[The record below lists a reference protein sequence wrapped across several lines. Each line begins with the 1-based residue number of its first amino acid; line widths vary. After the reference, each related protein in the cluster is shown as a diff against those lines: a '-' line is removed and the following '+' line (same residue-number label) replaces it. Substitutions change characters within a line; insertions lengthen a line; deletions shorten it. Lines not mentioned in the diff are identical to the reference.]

1 MESYLCV
8 YLGSAF
14 LALVITPVVIFLAT
28 KINALDLPGTRNI
41 HSRPIP
47 RIGGVAIFTSA
58 ISLVLAVL
66 LLQNA
71 IGAAFR
77 SILPKVIVLL
87 SGSAFVFVVGLID
100 DIRCLPAR
108 TKFLAELAAA
118 MAVCAVGVR
127 IMSLNLVDWLTLNLG
142 WFSWPLTMLWIVGIT
157 NAVNLSD
164 GLDGLAAGISV
175 IACGVIAVFAIHS
188 GQVVM
193 AILMLA
199 LLGSLTGFLFFNFN
213 PAKVFMGDCGSLFL
227 GFTIS
232 AASVM
237 CVAKPAPSAG
247 SGQALSG
254 VEGSATFVGLALPV
268 LALGIPIFDTLLSML
283 RRFLER
289 RSLFSPDRS
298 HFHHRLL
305 DLGLAQ
311 RHAVVTIYLV
321 TLLSAGL
328 GLFMMVRQDI
338 GSLIVFGC
346 VLLLIV
352 LLFQVVGTIG
362 LREILIGLQDKYV
375 LTQRQKQE
383 RATFEHL
390 QLQFRQVRNF
400 DQCWLAICE
409 AAQQMDFVWVC
420 LKTSYEDGRINT
432 TVWRTPSVIPPRGR
446 GQACPCERRGNLS
459 HIVTVT
465 LPFRNGQTGVSQE
478 LEIAI
483 WADGSLE
490 AAGHRATLFSRL
502 IDEHPALITD
512 VPALPP
518 GRDWAISAGPCRE
531 SLSL

>member
-14 LALVITPVVIFLAT
+14 LALVLTPVVILLAN

-58 ISLVLAVL
+58 ISLVLSML
-66 LLQNA
+66 LLQNT
-71 IGAAFR
+71 IGAASR

-87 SGSAFVFVVGLID
+87 CGSAFVFVVGLMD
-100 DIRCLPAR
+100 DIRGLPAR
-108 TKFLAELAAA
+108 IKLLAELAAA
-118 MAVCAVGVR
+118 AAVCGAGAR
-127 IMSLNLVDWLTLNLG
+127 IASLNVADRLTLNLG
-142 WFSWPLTMLWIVGIT
+142 WFAWPLTMLWIVGIT

-164 GLDGLAAGISV
+164 GLDGLAAGISA
-175 IACGVIAVFAIHS
+175 IACGVIAVFAVYS
-188 GQVVM
+188 GHVVM

-237 CVAKPAPSAG
+237 CVAKP
-247 SGQALSG
+247 ALSG

-311 RHAVVTIYLV
+311 RHVVVTIYLV
-321 TLLSAGL
+321 TFLSAGL

-352 LLFQVVGTIG
+352 LLFQVVGTIR
-362 LREILIGLQDKYV
+362 LREIRTGLQEKYEMI
-375 LTQRQKQE
+375 QRQKRE

-390 QLQFRQVRNF
+390 QLQFRQVHNF
-400 DQCWLAICE
+400 DQCWSAICE

-432 TVWRTPSVIPPRGR
+432 TVWRTPSVI
-446 GQACPCERRGNLS
+446 GNLS

-483 WADGSLE
+483 WAGGSLE

-502 IDEHPALITD
+502 IDEHNT
-512 VPALPP
+512 VALP
-518 GRDWAISAGPCRE
+518 GSA
-531 SLSL
+531 

>member
-1 MESYLCV
+1 MENYLCV
-8 YLGSAF
+8 YLGSAL
-14 LALVITPVVIFLAT
+14 LALVITPIVIFLAN

-47 RIGGVAIFTSA
+47 RIGGVAIFTST
-58 ISLVLAVL
+58 ISLVLVAL

-71 IGAAFR
+71 IGAALR
-77 SILPKVIVLL
+77 IILTKVIVLL
-87 SGSAFVFVVGLID
+87 CGSAFVFVVGLMD
-100 DIRCLPAR
+100 DIRGLPAR
-108 TKFLAELAAA
+108 IKLLAELAAA
-118 MAVCAVGVR
+118 VAICGAGVR
-127 IMSLNLVDWLTLNLG
+127 ITSLPVADWLTLNLG
-142 WFSWPLTMLWIVGIT
+142 WFAWPLTMLWIVGIT

-164 GLDGLAAGISV
+164 GLDGLAAGISA
-175 IACGVIAVFAIHS
+175 IACGVIAVFAVYN
-188 GQVVM
+188 GQAAM
-193 AILMLA
+193 ATLMLA

-237 CVAKPAPSAG
+237 CLAKPA
-247 SGQALSG
+247 LSE

-311 RHAVVTIYLV
+311 RHVVVTIYLV
-321 TLLSAGL
+321 TLLSASL

-352 LLFQVVGTIG
+352 ILFQVVGIIR
-362 LREILIGLQDKYV
+362 LRETLIGLQKKYV
-375 LTQRQKQE
+375 LIQRQKQE

-390 QLQFRQVRNF
+390 QLRFRQVRSF
-400 DQCWLAICE
+400 DQCWSAICE
-409 AAQQMDFVWVC
+409 AAQQMDFAWVC
-420 LKTSYEDGRINT
+420 LKTNYEDGRINT
-432 TVWRTPSVIPPRGR
+432 TVWRTPSAIPPPAR

-465 LPFRNGQTGVSQE
+465 LPFVNGQTGVSQE

-483 WADGSLE
+483 WAGGFLE

-502 IDEHPALITD
+502 IDEHAALITN
-512 VPALPP
+512 VPAPPP
-518 GRDWAISAGPCRE
+518 GSRLGNQCETLPGSAA
-531 SLSL
+531 LSL